1 MCGARRQR
9 SLRCRTIT
17 EVEGCREAAGFVLPI
32 AARCRAQGLVEVDL
46 GAASAHESPAAAE
59 VAEVLGLD
67 QHQVLVARQEEIDLC
82 RMPRAV
88 HFGECLIQVRQPL
101 ASQIVAPEVRMQR
114 LVLVFDGRSSPQG
127 WQAEQLAERKARSS
141 QRIDQVPQQGVLR
154 GGTAQ
159 IIEHGFGQ
167 DSKDGLHRPIEDA
180 GSRSCGSGHGVL
192 GLLHRNRESAACHTG
207 RSGLTFRKCTAPR
220 QRNPNR
226 DRPHPLPTHT
236 LHIDTQPTA
245 RYHRRMPHQLWRRF
259 SRAFELGATLAV
271 VAVLA
276 GGATWFPRS
285 IPDRAAFL
293 VADDQFDFSRW
304 TLDALGLKFAQA
316 ALAPQEYLPA
326 SARTQLVEEYIALE
340 GQAEQLQEA
349 VSKVFADPQ
358 VPDPMAA
365 SLATRE
371 RLAQARARQTAL
383 RPHVEAILE
392 EQAGA
397 LIAEEGFAFG
407 GQVLPPV
414 SFHFSA
420 IPLALILSPR
430 QVIRQEASIQMNPDL
445 PLEQQIALEQKVEP
459 RLDLSALV
467 VPLGGIGTY
476 PTMIQDT
483 TSLNWIVET
492 IAHEWTHN
500 YLSFRPLGANY
511 DTTPET
517 RTMNETVASI
527 VGRELGARVIA
538 RFYPDRVPP
547 PPPPASPGSAPP
559 PVPAFDFRAAMRE
572 TRVTVDALLQEGR
585 VSQAESYMEERRRLF
600 VEHGYTIR
608 RLNQAYFA
616 FYGAYAD
623 QPGERGA
630 DPVGPAV
637 EQLRALSPTVGE
649 FLRLA
654 GGMSSF
660 AELRE
665 QLSREHASAP

>member
-1 MCGARRQR
+1 
-9 SLRCRTIT
+9 
-17 EVEGCREAAGFVLPI
+17 
-32 AARCRAQGLVEVDL
+32 
-46 GAASAHESPAAAE
+46 
-59 VAEVLGLD
+59 
-67 QHQVLVARQEEIDLC
+67 
-82 RMPRAV
+82 
-88 HFGECLIQVRQPL
+88 
-101 ASQIVAPEVRMQR
+101 
-114 LVLVFDGRSSPQG
+114 
-127 WQAEQLAERKARSS
+127 
-141 QRIDQVPQQGVLR
+141 
-154 GGTAQ
+154 
-159 IIEHGFGQ
+159 
-167 DSKDGLHRPIEDA
+167 
-180 GSRSCGSGHGVL
+180 
-192 GLLHRNRESAACHTG
+192 
-207 RSGLTFRKCTAPR
+207 
-220 QRNPNR
+220 
-226 DRPHPLPTHT
+226 
-236 LHIDTQPTA
+236 
-245 RYHRRMPHQLWRRF
+245 
-259 SRAFELGATLAV
+259 
-271 VAVLA
+271 
-276 GGATWFPRS
+276 
-285 IPDRAAFL
+285 
-293 VADDQFDFSRW
+293 
-304 TLDALGLKFAQA
+304 
-316 ALAPQEYLPA
+316 
-326 SARTQLVEEYIALE
+326 
-340 GQAEQLQEA
+340 
-349 VSKVFADPQ
+349 
-358 VPDPMAA
+358 MAA

-392 EQAGA
+392 EQVGA

-527 VGRELGARVIA
+527 VGRELGERVIA
-538 RFYPDRVPP
+538 RFYPNRVPAP
-547 PPPPASPGSAPP
+547 PPAPASPGSAPP

-623 QPGERGA
+623 VPGGPAGE

-637 EQLRALSPTVGE
+637 RT
-649 FLRLA
+649 
-654 GGMSSF
+654 
-660 AELRE
+660 LRE
-665 QLSREHASAP
+665 ESESLADFVNRISWMTSFGELQAAIQ